1 MNNVQFKENDVSYLD
16 EMKRIKYKKTFSN
29 NKIENDQQFLINT
42 LINKRNTDDG
52 LPTDIHQ
59 LESYLGTMV
68 DLEHK
73 QFYSNI
79 MPSNKPINIIDNQ
92 IKDNNYIK
100 TYDLSGKN
108 TLVMPLNIKIQT
120 NTN

>member
-16 EMKRIKYKKTFSN
+16 EMKRIKYKKSFSN

-79 MPSNKPINIIDNQ
+79 MPSNKPINITDNH
-92 IKDNNYIK
+92 IKDNVNVK
-100 TYDLSGKN
+100 SYDLTGKN
-108 TLVMPLNIKIQT
+108 TLVMPLNINSQNQI
-120 NTN
+120 